1 MTWHS
6 QSSLKTDEVEIVDIG
21 THVLVDGAGLDSE
34 RTNASAQLHRPRKD
48 PNNPILRKPRYRW
61 THLSRI
67 RFKMAAI
74 SLRAGEDR
82 PWEDRMQ

>member
-6 QSSLKTDEVEIVDIG
+6 QSSLKTDEVEVVEIG

-61 THLSRI
+61 NHLSCI
-67 RFKMAAI
+67 LLKMAAI
-74 SLRAGEDR
+74 SLWAGEDR

>member
-6 QSSLKTDEVEIVDIG
+6 QTSLKTDEVDDVVEIG

-67 RFKMAAI
+67 LVKMAAI
-74 SLRAGEDR
+74 LL
-82 PWEDRMQ
+82 

>member
-6 QSSLKTDEVEIVDIG
+6 QSSLKTDEVEVVEIG

-48 PNNPILRKPRYRW
+48 PNNPILRKPR
-61 THLSRI
+61 
-67 RFKMAAI
+67 
-74 SLRAGEDR
+74 
-82 PWEDRMQ
+82 